1 MKLLTLNTHSYGEE
15 NQDQKLA
22 FIAQSIAD
30 WDVDV
35 IALQEVNQNIIGK
48 QIKPRDLPNFAATDG
63 QVNVKEDNFAMRL
76 VALLAELGKTYYWTW
91 AMTHIAHDTM
101 QEGVAILSKYPI
113 DSVTSYNV
121 SKSHNW
127 YDYKTRRILTAK
139 ITKPNGESFMAV
151 SGHFSWWHGKNNEEF
166 HYEWQETEKYLA
178 RTKLPIYF
186 MGDFNNPANTEGY
199 DYMVGTDLPIQDAYP
214 IAEEQIGES
223 TVLKEI
229 AGWTGLKE
237 QIRIDYIFVPKD
249 VKVKTSEVVFDGERQ
264 QAVSDHS
271 GVLVETI
278 D

>member
-76 VALLAELGKTYYWTW
+76 VALLAELGKTYYWAW

>member
-1 MKLLTLNTHSYGEE
+1 LNTHSYGEE

-35 IALQEVNQNIIGK
+35 IALQEVNQNIIGT

-76 VALLAELGKTYYWTW
+76 VALLAELGKTYYWAW

-121 SKSHNW
+121 SKSHDW

>member
-1 MKLLTLNTHSYGEE
+1 MKLLTLNTHSYGEDD
-15 NQDQKLA
+15 QDQKLA
-22 FIAQSIAD
+22 FIAQSIAE
-30 WDVDV
+30 WDIDV
-35 IALQEVNQNIIGK
+35 VCLQEVNQKIFGHRVDVNNIV
-48 QIKPRDLPNFAATDG
+48 NFVPMDG

-76 VALLAELGKTYYWTW
+76 VALLAELGKTYYWAW

-121 SKSHNW
+121 SKSHDW

>member
-1 MKLLTLNTHSYGEE
+1 MKLLTLNTHSYGEDD
-15 NQDQKLA
+15 QDQELA
-22 FIAQSIAD
+22 FIAQSIAE
-30 WDVDV
+30 WDIDV
-35 IALQEVNQNIIGK
+35 VGLQEVNQKIIGHRVDVK
-48 QIKPRDLPNFAATDG
+48 NIENFVPMDG

-76 VALLAELGKTYYWTW
+76 VALLAELGKTYYWAW

-121 SKSHNW
+121 SKSHDW

-186 MGDFNNPANTEGY
+186 MGDFNNPAGTDGY
-199 DYMVGTDLPIQDAYP
+199 DYMVSTAIPITDSYM
-214 IAEEQIGES
+214 IAEETIGGP

-229 AGWTGLKE
+229 GGWTGLKE
-237 QIRIDYIFVPKD
+237 QIRIDYIFVPKG
-249 VKVKTSEVVFDGERQ
+249 VAVQKSEVVFDGERQ

>member
-1 MKLLTLNTHSYGEE
+1 MKLLTLNTHSYGED
-15 NQDQKLA
+15 NQDQKLD

-30 WDVDV
+30 WDIDV
-35 IALQEVNQNIIGK
+35 VALQEINQQIIGHRVDVNK
-48 QIKPRDLPNFAATDG
+48 IQNFTPMDG
-63 QVNVKEDNFAMRL
+63 QVNVKEDNFALRL
-76 VALLAELGKTYYWTW
+76 VELLAELGKTYYWGW
-91 AMTHIAHDTM
+91 AMTHIAHEKM

-151 SGHFSWWHGKNNEEF
+151 SGHFSWWHGKNNQEF
-166 HYEWQETEKYLA
+166 HYEWQETEKYLS

-186 MGDFNNPANTEGY
+186 MGDFNNIADSDGY
-199 DYMVGTDLPIQDAYP
+199 EYMVSTDLPIQDAYKV
-214 IAEEQIGES
+214 AEETIGGP

-229 AGWTGLKE
+229 GGWTGLKE

-249 VKVKTSEVVFDGERQ
+249 VAVKKSEVVFDGERQ

>member
-121 SKSHNW
+121 SKSCLL
-127 YDYKTRRILTAK
+127 Y
-139 ITKPNGESFMAV
+139 
-151 SGHFSWWHGKNNEEF
+151 
-166 HYEWQETEKYLA
+166 
-178 RTKLPIYF
+178 
-186 MGDFNNPANTEGY
+186 
-199 DYMVGTDLPIQDAYP
+199 
-214 IAEEQIGES
+214 
-223 TVLKEI
+223 
-229 AGWTGLKE
+229 
-237 QIRIDYIFVPKD
+237 
-249 VKVKTSEVVFDGERQ
+249 TSPSPRD
-264 QAVSDHS
+264 S
-271 GVLVETI
+271 
-278 D
+278 